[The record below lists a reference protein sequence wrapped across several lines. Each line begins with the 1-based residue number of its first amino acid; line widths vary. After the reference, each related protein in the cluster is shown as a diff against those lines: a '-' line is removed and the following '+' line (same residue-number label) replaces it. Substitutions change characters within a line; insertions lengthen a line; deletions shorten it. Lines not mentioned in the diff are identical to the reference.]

1 MAKILMVIAPDQFRD
16 EEYQEP
22 RKVLETAGHEITVAN
37 STGTES
43 KGKLGMIVKPDIRL
57 DQVKSE
63 DYNAIIFVG
72 GSGSSVY
79 FENQIALNLTRE
91 FNSQGKVVAAICIA
105 PTILVNAGILNGKKA
120 TCYPSAKDS
129 ISAVT
134 TYTGSSVERDGNII
148 TASGPDAAKAFGEK
162 ILEALQ

>member
-1 MAKILMVIAPDQFRD
+1 MVISPDQFRD

-22 RKVLETAGHEITVAN
+22 RKVLEEAGNEITVAN
-37 STGTES
+37 SSGTES
-43 KGKLGMIVKPDIRL
+43 KGALGLIVKPDIRL

-72 GSGSSVY
+72 GQGSSVY
-79 FENQIALNLTRE
+79 FENQIALNLAKE
-91 FNSQGKVVAAICIA
+91 FNSQGKIVAAICIA

-120 TCYPSAKDS
+120 TCYPSEKDN
-129 ISAVT
+129 ISAVG
-134 TYTGSSVERDGNII
+134 TYTGNQVEADGNII
-148 TASGPDAAKAFGEK
+148 TGYGPSAAKEFGEK

>member
-1 MAKILMVIAPDQFRD
+1 MVIAPDQFRD

-22 RKVLETAGHEITVAN
+22 RKVLEEAGNEITVAN

-43 KGKLGMIVKPDIRL
+43 KGTLGLVVKPDIRL

-79 FENQIALNLTRE
+79 FENQIALDLARE
-91 FNSQGKVVAAICIA
+91 FNSQEKIVAAICIA

-120 TCYPSAKDS
+120 TCHSSVKNN

-134 TYTGSSVERDGNII
+134 TYTGSPVERDGNII
-148 TASGPDAAKAFGEK
+148 TGSGPESAKLFGEK